1 MRIIPSYRNLSIIVT
16 VGFLVAAGAIA
27 LRGDQQDA
35 LAGAPKQPQSVVKDP
50 LDKLLDNFADAC
62 AQLDIEKAVH
72 LFVSPDETPAG
83 KIRHANLA
91 ELRKDWKRAKDQ
103 GAKAGLSTKFK
114 NAKKTIRTD
123 MVIAGFGVSEKG
135 ETVHVE
141 FEVAL
146 TGEGWKIVSMKYL
159 GRE

>member
-62 AQLDIEKAVH
+62 AQLDIEKAEH

-83 KIRHANLA
+83 KNRHANLA
-91 ELRKDWKRAKDQ
+91 ELRKDWKQ
-103 GAKAGLSTKFK
+103 AKAGLSTKFK

-123 MVIAGFGVSEKG
+123 MVIAGPGVSEKG